1 MRELL
6 ESSEFLYITQSTT
19 TPRLAKQSARQ
30 AWQPSTQRKRRK
42 TSKAV
47 DSGTAKQ
54 LKQTRTDD
62 ELESESTGS
71 RQRFLAP
78 VMEESEEDTLIPE
91 SPSPSIASLL
101 PPAEFQAHS
110 KIPTAKAKKISRP
123 TAEEDSDAAKIAK
136 TATPPKRRK
145 ALVGRVADDTSSSDH
160 ETHSDENKSPTHS
173 SHAEDLDGGE
183 TMDLDEDTDLNGQD
197 PHHLRDIFTAERPT
211 WSSPKGPGS
220 LFDNDDNISIEPR
233 KNQSG
238 RKDYSAL
245 FAESDSDNKQTP
257 TGSGPNQA
265 HGSPP
270 EGQHE
275 ITPKP
280 AKSRR
285 QKAYDFEKP
294 HWEES
299 ADKTPSKQ
307 PPKQHI
313 KIERAHK
320 DTIPSAQSQWP
331 PEACIIH
338 PLSGDIKLM
347 DQHHKLAEVI
357 RESFKVI
364 TKKTLFE
371 NAFPSIESRPK
382 LARHCLYMAAKSKN
396 ANAIK
401 ERVKEDE
408 NFARNLQDLVV
419 ARAGTLRTNAK
430 DSAVKAVPAG
440 YNLNGSDRKKIAN
453 RVEEWLKDDKYIF
466 PLRDGAKKLD
476 FDNPFHHPVIVSIL
490 REEFFQKANSFGRAH
505 SKLFVSSHKRRPEP
519 ELPGPMVALMA
530 TAIYCALR
538 EWHTGQRQNAAF
550 SQATFEDT
558 YQGHINTLGELQT
571 RRPNQYH
578 RDVLLL
584 IQIPSNSHVR
594 LSAASSSALKMMCLD
609 EVDDED

>member
-1 MRELL
+1 MPSKKKTQNKNTDTRTPAQKAAETRKANKAAEEQRMRELL
-6 ESSEFLYITQSTT
+6 EST
-19 TPRLAKQSARQ
+19 KQSARQ

-110 KIPTAKAKKISRP
+110 KIPTAKAKKIPRP

-160 ETHSDENKSPTHS
+160 ETHSDENKSPIHT
-173 SHAEDLDGGE
+173 
-183 TMDLDEDTDLNGQD
+183 
-197 PHHLRDIFTAERPT
+197 ERPT

-245 FAESDSDNKQTP
+245 FAESDSDNKQIP

-313 KIERAHK
+313 KIERAHE
-320 DTIPSAQSQWP
+320 DTIPFAQSQWP

-401 ERVKEDE
+401 ERV
-408 NFARNLQDLVV
+408 V

-440 YNLNGSDRKKIAN
+440 YNLNDFDRKKIAD

-476 FDNPFHHPVIVSIL
+476 FDNPFHHPVIGPSYEKNFSRKRTPL
-490 REEFFQKANSFGRAH
+490 EERTRSFLFLAINAAPNLNS
-505 SKLFVSSHKRRPEP
+505 P
-519 ELPGPMVALMA
+519 
-530 TAIYCALR
+530 IYCALH

-550 SQATFEDT
+550 SQATFKDT

-584 IQIPSNSHVR
+584 IQILSSSHVR
-594 LSAASSSALKMMCLD
+594 LSAASSSALKMMRLD
-609 EVDDED
+609 EVDNED